1 MKTNTFSTLACAVAA
16 LAFSQSAAA
25 QRAVALTD
33 EDHLV
38 RFDLA
43 DLSSASAPVP
53 VAGLA
58 TGESIRG
65 LDFRPVDRTLVAVTS
80 LDRILVLDPATGA
93 SRQLSTLSVPLT
105 GTAFGVDFNP
115 VPDRLRIV
123 SDTGLN
129 FRVNVD
135 TGAVI
140 EDGPLAYR
148 ASEGID
154 GVPAVSAA
162 AYTNSLAGTLATSTA
177 LYDIDH
183 ARNVLVRQNPPND
196 GVLETVGPLGVDA
209 DEWSGFDVFGPDHA
223 FALLQVDDLSAFH
236 RVNLATGAATLTGV
250 FPGGVR
256 VVDFAIMPKERA
268 AGIVN
273 ASSRGMVGVGEGIL
287 ISGFVVT
294 GDAPVDV
301 LVVGRGPSLAEFGV
315 NEPIADTTIALFRG
329 SDLLDWNDD
338 WSSHPRA
345 EEIEASGFAPGD
357 SRESALLLS
366 LAPGVYT
373 AHVSGATE
381 AHMGISIVE
390 VYELP

>member
-1 MKTNTFSTLACAVAA
+1 MKTNTFSILACAVAA

-65 LDFRPVDRTLVAVTS
+65 LDFRPVDRTLVAVTT

-93 SRQLSTLSVPLT
+93 SRQLSTCSVPLT

-162 AYTNSLAGTLATSTA
+162 AYTNSLAGALATSTA

-236 RVNLATGAATLTGV
+236 RVNLATGAATLMGV

-294 GDAPVDV
+294 GDAPIDV

-315 NEPIADTTIALFRG
+315 NDPIADTIIALFRG

-345 EEIEASGFAPGD
+345 DEIEASGFAPGD

-366 LAPGVYT
+366 LAPGIYT

-381 AHMGISIVE
+381 AHTGISIVE